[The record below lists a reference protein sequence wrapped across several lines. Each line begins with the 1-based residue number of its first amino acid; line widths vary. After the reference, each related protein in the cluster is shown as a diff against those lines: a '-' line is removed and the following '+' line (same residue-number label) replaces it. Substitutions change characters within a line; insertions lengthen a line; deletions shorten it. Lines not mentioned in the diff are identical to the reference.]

1 MPRTFRSRLHAREWV
16 WELAGIILGLG
27 VLAGLCLAQATPPQL
42 NSGPIA
48 LTKEGQE
55 WVEQTLK
62 GLSLE
67 EKVGQMLQVRAFVD
81 SLDFT
86 GAEYTSVR
94 DQLRTYGI
102 GSVVLGMHFNRLD
115 AVRASP
121 QDAARV
127 ANQLQVDSKL
137 PLLVAA
143 DLERGLASRLRDVP
157 DFPWPMAVGAVDDVT
172 EAERLGSITARGA
185 RAVGIQWALAP
196 VADVNSNPVNPVINN
211 RSFGAR

>member
-1 MPRTFRSRLHAREWV
+1 MLMRMVSNLLNHRNLMSRTLRNRLHAREWI
-16 WELAGIILGLG
+16 WEPAGIILGLPM
-27 VLAGLCLAQATPPQL
+27 LAGLCLAQAMPPQV
-42 NSGPIA
+42 NSSPIG

-67 EKVGQMLQVRAFVD
+67 EKVGQMLQVRAFLG

-94 DQLRTYGI
+94 DQLQTYGI

-121 QDAARV
+121 QDAGWRIHTALSHVCDCGPLIWAETPLQDYYPENNSARCI
-127 ANQLQVDSKL
+127 AL
-137 PLLVAA
+137 A
-143 DLERGLASRLRDVP
+143 DGLACVIAHP
-157 DFPWPMAVGAVDDVT
+157 DMSGC
-172 EAERLGSITARGA
+172 
-185 RAVGIQWALAP
+185 AP
-196 VADVNSNPVNPVINN
+196 PGEPTP
-211 RSFGAR
+211 